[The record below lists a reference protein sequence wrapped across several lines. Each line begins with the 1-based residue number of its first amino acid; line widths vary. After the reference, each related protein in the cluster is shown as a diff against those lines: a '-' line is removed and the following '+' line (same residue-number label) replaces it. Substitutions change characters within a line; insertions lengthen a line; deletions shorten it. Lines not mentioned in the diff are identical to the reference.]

1 MVLSSL
7 LLQSRAVDT
16 FFAVVAEALN
26 KLAADIAAALPRILA
41 GLIFLIIAAAV
52 VKIIKYGLTFSLER
66 TFADEP
72 RVYRQFIIA
81 VVMLFLWFGV
91 GLSFLS
97 VVGLEQIAAS
107 LGSAAGF
114 LALGV
119 SYALSSVIA
128 DVVAGVYLL
137 RDEDFMPGDEVDIG
151 GTVGTVQ
158 SIELRKTR
166 LTVNEGE
173 DTMVRNNAEIEKK
186 WTKLDDEVQ
195 RERAAEGEFSTL
207 THRTPGRASQS
218 SASVHT
224 SCSSPVRVSRSA
236 TPANTSSANAAASS
250 RSLGREASSRPRAS
264 SAPVPSAS
272 GGSVSTLPSA

>member
-195 RERAAEGEFSTL
+195 RERAAEGEFS
-207 THRTPGRASQS
+207 
-218 SASVHT
+218 
-224 SCSSPVRVSRSA
+224 
-236 TPANTSSANAAASS
+236 NADA
-250 RSLGREASSRPRAS
+250 
-264 SAPVPSAS
+264 
-272 GGSVSTLPSA
+272 

>member
-1 MVLSSL
+1 MQPAPVQSDPLGSL
-7 LLQSRAVDT
+7 VGIITQ
-16 FFAVVAEALN
+16 ALD
-26 KLAADIAAALPRILA
+26 KLAGDIAAALPRILA
-41 GLIFLIIAAAV
+41 GIVFLVIAATAIKL
-52 VKIIKYGLTFSLER
+52 VKGLLAFSLR
-66 TFADEP
+66 RAFPDEP
-72 RVYRQFIIA
+72 RVYRQFIVAI
-81 VVMLFLWFGV
+81 VMLFLWFGV

-151 GTVGTVQ
+151 GTVGVVQ

-166 LTVNEGE
+166 LTVNDGA

-186 WTKLDDEVQ
+186 WTKLDDDTRVGDAFTDADVQ
-195 RERAAEGEFSTL
+195 QPE
-207 THRTPGRASQS
+207 
-218 SASVHT
+218 
-224 SCSSPVRVSRSA
+224 
-236 TPANTSSANAAASS
+236 
-250 RSLGREASSRPRAS
+250 
-264 SAPVPSAS
+264 
-272 GGSVSTLPSA
+272 